1 MVYLGTQ
8 LFDPRA
14 DRLVSQ
20 ILVELSRRST
30 APSKSR
36 CAIHTSRSSGSSY
49 KTNQSIRCS
58 QLQENVLLYYYYYY
72 RTQTNLNPV
81 HYNNNNKK
89 KAQRW
94 PIAVILGSVTILKVP
109 DVCANFQNF
118 LPDGK
123 GATMRSVRRIIRIII
138 RRILTITIGIHA
150 SL

>member
-1 MVYLGTQ
+1 MG
-8 LFDPRA
+8 
-14 DRLVSQ
+14 
-20 ILVELSRRST
+20 VETHLCKISCLCDIKGLRYSLSKFAT
-30 APSKSR
+30 LN
-36 CAIHTSRSSGSSY
+36 G
-49 KTNQSIRCS
+49 
-58 QLQENVLLYYYYYY
+58 LYSA
-72 RTQTNLNPV
+72 TI
-81 HYNNNNKK
+81 
-89 KAQRW
+89 W